1 MQIIAT
7 YLLFVKHKVQFKLLF
22 LHFFASPATL
32 HVNCYYIQYLQSNI
46 LPAVFVQGC
55 KMSDQLQISDWRSK
69 RMPIMHEVLERR
81 ARILQDGHKQPGGF
95 KYKSYAISTLRGG
108 VGKST
113 LSFNL
118 AYEIS
123 RQKSVLVADVCP
135 QCNLTETMMGGKVP
149 EVTIYKALVPRLL
162 GPAFGESPDD
172 ISYRMSERLDSF
184 KGGHRCCFIPGD
196 PQMFSFP
203 SELYQ
208 QLQIAST
215 RNNNEY
221 VRKLLHTL
229 KDVIREEAE
238 NKKCDIWLID
248 TSPFYAGGTHLAWCA
263 VEALI
268 LPVRV
273 DEHSLESLD
282 LTLRM
287 LSEEHSDFNQWNSR
301 AGGLRPPRVAAIV
314 MTMVGARSIQKAMPD
329 SASQMYV
336 ERAISIAEKY
346 PALFDYT
353 DPVEAFV
360 LTDDFLSSGRIS
372 GAESIPIAQL
382 KVGQFHTINKKRL
395 QVNDSVIGYQ
405 RELSYLA
412 SMI

>member
-1 MQIIAT
+1 M
-7 YLLFVKHKVQFKLLF
+7 
-22 LHFFASPATL
+22 
-32 HVNCYYIQYLQSNI
+32 N
-46 LPAVFVQGC
+46 
-55 KMSDQLQISDWRSK
+55 
-69 RMPIMHEVLERR
+69 EVLERR
-81 ARILQDGHKQPGGF
+81 ARILQDGYTQPGGF
-95 KYKSYAISTLRGG
+95 KYKSYAVSTLRGG

-123 RQKSVLVADVCP
+123 RHKRVLVADVCP
-135 QCNLTETMMGGKVP
+135 QCNLTETMMRGRKP
-149 EVTIYKALVPRLL
+149 EVTIYQALIPRLL
-162 GPAFGESPDD
+162 GPAFGEAPDD

-196 PQMFSFP
+196 PEMFSFP
-203 SELYQ
+203 SQLYQ
-208 QLQIAST
+208 QLQLAST
-215 RNNNEY
+215 RSNAEY
-221 VRKLLHTL
+221 VRRLLYTL
-229 KDVIREEAE
+229 KDTMTIEAE
-238 NKKCDIWLID
+238 NKKCDVWLID

-273 DEHSLESLD
+273 DENSLESLD

-287 LSEEHSDFNQWNSR
+287 LHDKNSDFNLWNER

-314 MTMVGARSIQKAMPD
+314 MTMIGARSIKKATPD

-346 PALFDYT
+346 PSLFDYK

-372 GAESIPIAQL
+372 GAQSIPIAQL
-382 KVGQFHTINKKRL
+382 NVGQFHTINKKRL
-395 QVNDSVIGYQ
+395 QVNDSVTGYQ
-405 RELSYLA
+405 RELAYLA
-412 SMI
+412 STI